1 MKSCKGYPPLWGH
14 KIYPP
19 PKIFPKNF
27 PPLRNF
33 QNLSH
38 PTELGACPRMI
49 WCIFFFSFNPKI
61 SWSTNV
67 FILNLALADLLNCVI
82 NIPIYLIH
90 TLHQKW
96 PWGLSSCKFSAYI
109 RFSLSFVSWM
119 SVALIAVHRCIGI
132 TINGRNSLFNVRIF
146 RNLALAFVWLY
157 GFSVLIP
164 FYLGI
169 FGELGYNCQTGN
181 CYIIPTKEEYL
192 VSLQL
197 LVWISTIIP
206 CSIVTFSYLMIGL
219 IMWNSRRKLKEI
231 NK

>member
-1 MKSCKGYPPLWGH
+1 MY
-14 KIYPP
+14 
-19 PKIFPKNF
+19 F
-27 PPLRNF
+27 
-33 QNLSH
+33 
-38 PTELGACPRMI
+38 
-49 WCIFFFSFNPKI
+49 FFFSFNPKI

-96 PWGLSSCKFSAYI
+96 PWGVFSCRFSAYI

-132 TINGRNSLFNVRIF
+132 TISGTNSLFNVRIY

-164 FYLGI
+164 SYLGI

-181 CYIIPTKEEYL
+181 CYIIPTKEGYL

-197 LVWISTIIP
+197 LVWISTITP
-206 CSIVTFSYLMIGL
+206 CSIVIFSYLVIGL
-219 IMWNSRRKLKEI
+219 NMWNSRRKLKQV